1 MTWREISC
9 AEFVNLKRSTLIDVR
24 SPGEYMQENIPG
36 AINVPLFSDHERAI
50 VGTIYATQGEMVA
63 RREAL
68 KLIAPKM
75 SETVEHIISLRKQG
89 GPLVVHCWR
98 GGLRSE
104 AVSSCLSI
112 VGIDCWRL
120 TGGYKAWR
128 RMVVEDLESDKYDF
142 DVVVLDGLTGSGKTD
157 VLKALHDLGE
167 SVIDLEK
174 LANHRGSVFGALGL
188 GEQPSQKNFEAALWQ
203 ELESLQKNGASV
215 VFVEAE
221 GKKIGKLRV
230 PDFLWQKITLGKK
243 VIVEGS
249 LSARRERILRDYQL
263 ENLDKAF
270 ESLNHLKERLGKA
283 AVENIK
289 ALADAGQF
297 AEIVETLLKNYYDPL
312 YARGLDKAAAVLSVD
327 GDDPPACAISLKQN
341 FPPETRKGRH
351 VVVD

>member
-9 AEFVNLKRSTLIDVR
+9 EEFVNLKRSTLIDVR
-24 SPGEYMQENIPG
+24 SPCEYSQESIPG
-36 AINVPLFSDHERAI
+36 AINVPLFSDHERAV

-75 SETVEHIISLRKQG
+75 SESVEQIISLRKQG

-128 RMVVEDLESDKYDF
+128 RMVVDDLESDKYDF
-142 DVVVLDGLTGSGKTD
+142 GLVVLDGLTGSGKTD
-157 VLKALHDLGE
+157 VLKALKDLGE
-167 SVIDLEK
+167 AVLDLEK

-188 GEQPSQKNFEAALWQ
+188 GEQPSQKDFEAVLWQ
-203 ELESLQKNGASV
+203 ELEALRKSGQSLV
-215 VFVEAE
+215 WVEAE
-221 GKKIGKLRV
+221 GRKIGQRRV
-230 PDFLWQKITLGKK
+230 PDLLYRKITEGEK
-243 VIVEGS
+243 VLVEGS
-249 LSARRERILRDYQL
+249 LAARRERILRDYQL

-270 ESLNHLKERLGKA
+270 ASLNSLKERLGKA

-289 ALADAGQF
+289 SLADAGEF
-297 AEIVETLLKNYYDPL
+297 AQIVEALLLQYYDPL
-312 YARGLDKAAAVLSVD
+312 YARGLDKVQAVLTVN
-327 GDDPPACAISLKQN
+327 GDDPVACARVLKQN